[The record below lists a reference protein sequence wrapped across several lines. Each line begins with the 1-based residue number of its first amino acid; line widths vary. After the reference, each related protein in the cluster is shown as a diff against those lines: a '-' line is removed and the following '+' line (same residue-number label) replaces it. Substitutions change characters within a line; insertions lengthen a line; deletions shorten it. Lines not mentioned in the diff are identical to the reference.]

1 MAEKRLTKGIAGQCR
16 ADRWSVKLT
25 EFTELDDDA
34 TESLS
39 NIKGQLGLEGLTSLS
54 DAAAESLNKHDSAR
68 LGFRTFQRTQIP

>member
-1 MAEKRLTKGIAGQCR
+1 MAEKRLTKEIAEQCL

-25 EFTELDDDA
+25 EFTKLDDDA
-34 TESLS
+34 AESLS

-68 LGFRTFQRTQIP
+68 LGFRTFQKTKTR